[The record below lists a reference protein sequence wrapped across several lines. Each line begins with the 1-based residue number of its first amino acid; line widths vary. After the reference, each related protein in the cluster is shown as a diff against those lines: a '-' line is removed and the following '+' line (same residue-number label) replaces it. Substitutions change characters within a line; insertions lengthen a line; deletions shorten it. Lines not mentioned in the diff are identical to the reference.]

1 MVDISD
7 FDSPQHLQTKKATY
21 KDIQKW
27 VREMY
32 GEHVTNKELLERIT
46 LRVLQD
52 LLSNE
57 ANRFLLAEKI
67 YAHYQYQN
75 SNQDYINSL
84 KARLAETEKKLKN
97 VMKAIES
104 GIFNDTTADRMNEL
118 ESQKKALQEEIAVE
132 ENRQKYE
139 LTFERI
145 LRFLDTI
152 FGEIDNAEQFTKIMD
167 MFIAKIYVTLDNK
180 MIFLF
185 YYSDDQREVD
195 IKDMEEALDRN
206 REINEIMN
214 LPNRDD
220 FLRKKKKRDDSGD
233 DPHPF

>member
-1 MVDISD
+1 
-7 FDSPQHLQTKKATY
+7 
-21 KDIQKW
+21 
-27 VREMY
+27 
-32 GEHVTNKELLERIT
+32 
-46 LRVLQD
+46 
-52 LLSNE
+52 
-57 ANRFLLAEKI
+57 
-67 YAHYQYQN
+67 
-75 SNQDYINSL
+75 
-84 KARLAETEKKLKN
+84 
-97 VMKAIES
+97 MKAIES
-104 GIFNDTTADRMNEL
+104 GIFNDTTAVRMNEL

-139 LTFERI
+139 LTFEQI

-152 FGEIDNAEQFTKIMD
+152 FGDIDNAEQFTKIMD